1 MALMAW
7 SPEQAA
13 APMELVAVMVKPGV
27 LTKKD
32 WVEALADRVSNLA
45 RKVSPADLARV
56 CAAMG
61 LPTEANPN
69 QAGEVLVLGNL
80 NLQTHLNLALAESS
94 PFPVTVS
101 SNNPDAQ
108 EAIERTDLTA
118 WVDLALSQVSESS
131 LD

>member
-1 MALMAW
+1 MTLIAW

-13 APMELVAVMVKPGV
+13 APMELLAVMVKPGV
-27 LTKKD
+27 LTERD
-32 WVEALADRVSNLA
+32 WAEALADRVTKLA
-45 RKVSPADLARV
+45 REASPADLVQA

-61 LPTEANPN
+61 LPTEDDPN
-69 QAGEVLVLGNL
+69 QAGNVLVMGNW
-80 NLQTHLNLALAESS
+80 NLRTHLNLALAESS
-94 PFPVTVS
+94 PFPVTIS

-108 EAIERTDLTA
+108 EAIEQTDLTT